1 MTTPFIKLS
10 KNVFLKMENMSKTL
24 SHKERLA
31 HKHIINAYNMRYKN
45 ITVGSCG
52 NYGFSILQLANKYG
66 INAKIFIPK
75 SFVNDKITY
84 LKKYQSDNIESV
96 DYSYEDAVRAS
107 IKYALKKNSYYD
119 ANCFSIHSSMSYAS
133 YYNLSREIVEEF
145 KSCVHSL
152 CIWIPVGNG
161 ITLTSIYRYFSQNN
175 INIRYGIVGSK
186 NNSSPIQSMKNKYPT
201 RLNQYDIEPS
211 EYNEPLVNYEIV
223 PNTLE
228 LIDISKNNFISEIT
242 DKNIQEAYKILTTI
256 GIQNIQPYGCSAL
269 AGFLQHDKNIN
280 TKYTNI
286 ILITA

>member
-31 HKHIINAYNMRYKN
+31 QKHIINAYNMKYKN

-52 NYGFSILQLANKYG
+52 NYGFSILQLASEYDL
-66 INAKIFIPK
+66 NAKIFIPN

-84 LKKYQSDNIESV
+84 LKKHQFDNIRSV
-96 DYSYEDAVRAS
+96 DYSYEDAVSAS
-107 IKYALKKNSYYD
+107 IKYADKEDSYYD
-119 ANCFSIHSSMSYAS
+119 ANCFSTHSSVSYSS
-133 YYNLSREIVEEF
+133 YYDLSIEIIEEF
-145 KSCVHSL
+145 SFCVHNL
-152 CIWIPVGNG
+152 CIWIPIGNG

-186 NNSSPIQSMKNKYPT
+186 NNSSPIQSMINKYPT
-201 RLNQYDIEPS
+201 RLNQYDIEAS

-228 LIDISKNNFISEIT
+228 LIDISKNNFIFEVT
-242 DKNIQEAYKILTTI
+242 DEDIKKAYKILTTK

-269 AGFLQHDKNIN
+269 AGFLQYSKDTTI
-280 TKYTNI
+280 KYTNV